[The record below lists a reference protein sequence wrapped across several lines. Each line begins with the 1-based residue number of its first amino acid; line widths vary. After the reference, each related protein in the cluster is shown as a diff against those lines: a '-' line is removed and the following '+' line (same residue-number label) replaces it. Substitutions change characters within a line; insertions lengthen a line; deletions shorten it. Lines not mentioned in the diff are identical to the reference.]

1 MSNSYEKYLLA
12 KGLATSTVRCYNDA
26 AMSFMAWL
34 DGQNTDIDNATAGDV
49 TAFLNHLKQKG
60 QENITRR
67 NNLIAIRHFFNYRVQ
82 QEHRKD
88 NPVSHIKLRGI
99 KRTIYPPLTLQE
111 LESIYNKYIVP
122 PEQPEKKWVTGKRV
136 NTYKVSRLSRQRNK
150 VILGLMIWQGL
161 ATPEINNLTMAD
173 LKLREGLIYIA
184 GSRGSEE
191 RTLELKPAQIM
202 ELMEYQLQTRKE
214 LLTYCSK
221 ERQETEKRLFLP
233 VPPSGQKMTTDNNAI
248 NVWKRLRD
256 DIKAIYPRF
265 INFQQV
271 RSSVITHWLKQYN
284 LRQVQYMAGHRYVS
298 STEQYKVN
306 NIEELQEDINKF
318 HPVG

>member
-1 MSNSYEKYLLA
+1 MNSYEKHLFA
-12 KGLATSTVRCYNDA
+12 KGLAKSTVRCYNDA
-26 AMSFMAWL
+26 ALSFMAWL
-34 DGQNTDIDNATAGDV
+34 DGQNTDIDNATSGDV
-49 TAFLNHLKQKG
+49 TAFLAHLRQKG

-67 NNLIAIRHFFNYRVQ
+67 NNLIAVRHFFDYRIA
-82 QEHRKD
+82 QEQRKD
-88 NPVSHIKLRGI
+88 NPANHIKIRGI
-99 KRTIYPPLTLQE
+99 KRRQYPILSMQE
-111 LESIYNKYIVP
+111 LEIIYNKYAVP
-122 PEQPEKKWVTGKRV
+122 PEQPQQKWVTGKRV

-161 ATPEINNLTMAD
+161 ATPEINNLAMAD
-173 LKLREGLIYIA
+173 LKLREGTVYIR
-184 GSRGSEE
+184 GGRGSEE

-233 VPPSGQKMTTDNNAI
+233 VPASGQKVTTDNNAI
-248 NVWKRLRD
+248 NVWKRLGQ
-256 DIKAIYPRF
+256 DIKAISPRF

-271 RSSVITHWLKQYN
+271 RNSVITHWLRQHN
-284 LRQVQYMAGHRYVS
+284 LRQVQYMAGHKYVS
-298 STEQYKVN
+298 STEAFKVN

-318 HPVG
+318 HPLG